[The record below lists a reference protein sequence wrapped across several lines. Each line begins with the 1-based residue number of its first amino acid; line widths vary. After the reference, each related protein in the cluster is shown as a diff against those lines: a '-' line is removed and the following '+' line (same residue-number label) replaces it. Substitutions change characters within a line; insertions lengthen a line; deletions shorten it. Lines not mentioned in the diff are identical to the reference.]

1 MPLTELED
9 RQAAESWSAEE
20 EMVIKT
26 IQQTECVSRPEAIR
40 RMQRRKKASRW
51 AAGGTSPGREGILG
65 SGRRCWNPRCTKGE
79 DGGRGS
85 LAHLR
90 ADARY
95 CGAACKKA
103 VQRSLN
109 RQNRVSNRQCLC
121 GFKGGQIGGL
131 VPSHQVNESVRRTGT
146 AGLKGTKAKMVQPRR
161 LAIGGFE

>member
-1 MPLTELED
+1 VYRDVPDWRQGPCKSHYIQKGDVWRFVMPLTELED

-26 IQQTECVSRPEAIR
+26 IQQTECVPRPEAIR
-40 RMQRRKKASRW
+40 RMQRRKKVSRW
-51 AAGGTSPGREGILG
+51 AAGGTSPGCEGILG

-103 VQRSLN
+103 AQRSLN
-109 RQNRVSNRQCLC
+109 LN
-121 GFKGGQIGGL
+121 
-131 VPSHQVNESVRRTGT
+131 P
-146 AGLKGTKAKMVQPRR
+146 A
-161 LAIGGFE
+161 